1 VPKLIRGPVESPVPT
16 RDLTPSQIVEELD
29 RYIVGQRDAKRSVAI
44 AIRNRW
50 RRQRLP
56 EEMRQEVAPKNIL
69 MIGPTGVGKTEI
81 ARRLAK
87 LTGAPF
93 IKVEATKYTE
103 VGYYG
108 RDVESMVRELVENAI
123 GIVRE
128 SERKNVEQEAQR
140 RAEDRLLELLVP
152 KPPHFGSSAGDDA
165 DADAQQQHERTRA
178 KMRAMLLAGELDQ
191 RKVELTVEH
200 KAAPVVFSGM
210 GLEQMDFD
218 LQGVFEKILPKQS
231 ARRELSV
238 AEARQVLFEQECE
251 ALLDPEKIHGAAIQL
266 AEDVGIIFLDEMDKI
281 VASDGKGADV
291 SRQGVQ
297 RDLLPI
303 VEGTN
308 VQTKYGYVRTDHIL
322 FVAAGAFHRNS
333 PSELMPE
340 LQGRFPIRVEL
351 SDLTKDD
358 FIRILTEPQNSL
370 TRQYVALLETEGV
383 KLDFSEDAIEAL
395 ASFAYKVNQSTQNI
409 GARRL
414 YTILERMLE
423 ELSFEAP
430 DMKMGSVSI
439 NAAYVNER
447 LKEVTESEDLS
458 RFIL

>member
-1 VPKLIRGPVESPVPT
+1 MILASGKDHNET
-16 RDLTPSQIVEELD
+16 KNLTPREVVEELD
-29 RYIVGQRDAKRSVAI
+29 RYIIGQADAKRSVAI

-50 RRQRLP
+50 RRQRLAD
-56 EEMRQEVAPKNIL
+56 EMKHEVAPKNIL

-93 IKVEATKYTE
+93 IKVEATKFTE

-128 SERKNVEQEAQR
+128 NQRKDVEEEAKR
-140 RAEDRLLELLVP
+140 RTVERLLDLIA
-152 KPPHFGSSAGDDA
+152 PPPVSLDFDDEDEGA
-165 DADAQQQHERTRA
+165 AKQHERTRE
-178 KMRAMLLAGELDQ
+178 KMRAMLVTGELDE
-191 RKVELTVEH
+191 RRVEMTVEQ
-200 KAAPVVFSGM
+200 KATPVVFSGM
-210 GLEQMDFD
+210 GMEQMDVD
-218 LQGVFEKILPKQS
+218 LQGMFEKIMPKNTL
-231 ARRELSV
+231 RRELTV
-238 AEARQVLFEQECE
+238 AEARDVIFEQECD
-251 ALLDPEKIHGAAIQL
+251 ALLDPEKINGAAIDL
-266 AEDVGIIFLDEMDKI
+266 AENVGIIFLDEIDKV
-281 VASDGKGADV
+281 VASEGKSADV

-303 VEGTN
+303 VEGTTI
-308 VQTKYGYVRTDHIL
+308 QTRYGYIQTDHIL
-322 FVAAGAFHRNS
+322 FVAAGAFHRAK

-351 SDLTKDD
+351 DDLTKDD
-358 FIRILTEPQNSL
+358 FVRILTEPKNSL
-370 TRQYVALLETEGV
+370 TKQYTALLDTEGV
-383 KLDFSEDAIEAL
+383 KLKFTDDAIDAL
-395 ASFAYKVNQSTQNI
+395 ASHAYKVNQSTQNI

-414 YTILERMLE
+414 YTILERLLD

-430 DMKMGSVSI
+430 DMKMGRVEI

-447 LKEVTESEDLS
+447 LEKITEDEDLS
-458 RFIL
+458 KFIL